1 MSEKEKMLQ
10 GELYNCANDTTLF
23 NERCRAKDLCYEFNQ
38 LKPSAYDKRNE
49 IIKQLFS

>member
-38 LKPSAYDKRNE
+38 LKPSAYENVMK
-49 IIKQLFS
+49 